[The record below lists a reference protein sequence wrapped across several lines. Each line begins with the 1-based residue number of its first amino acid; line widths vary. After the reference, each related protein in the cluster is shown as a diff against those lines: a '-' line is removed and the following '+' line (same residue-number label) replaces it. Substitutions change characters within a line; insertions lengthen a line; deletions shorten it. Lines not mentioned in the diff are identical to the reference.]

1 MKALCYFGPY
11 DVRYESVDDPKG
23 QSVQDVIVKVDA
35 CSICGSDLH
44 IYHGAGAA
52 FTEGTGFCIG
62 HEAIGEVVESGSGV
76 NRLKTGDKV
85 MLPGAIGC
93 GACSRC
99 LAGNVRNCLNG
110 RQQVFGLGP
119 SLQGCQAELVRVPVG
134 DFNLG
139 LIPEGVSA
147 DQALMLTD
155 SQATAWFGCR
165 QAEIVAGASVAIIGL
180 GPIGLMA
187 IESAFVLGA
196 SRVFAIDPIPE
207 RRDWAIS
214 LGAEALSPDE
224 AMEMIKAATHG
235 LMVDCVVE
243 AVGHDATIQLAIALT
258 RREGTVSVL
267 GVNKNMEFPF
277 PMGACLSR
285 GITFRIGT
293 TSPPEMWRE
302 LIPLVQQ
309 GRLKPERFIT
319 TRLMLSEAADAYRA
333 LDERRSGIL
342 KTVIKP

>member
-1 MKALCYFGPY
+1 MKALCYHAPY
-11 DVRYESVDDPKG
+11 DVRYDTVDEPQPQDR
-23 QSVQDVIVKVDA
+23 QDVVVKVDA

-44 IYHGAGAA
+44 IFHGAAAA
-52 FTEGTGFCIG
+52 FTQGTGFCIG
-62 HEAIGEVVESGSGV
+62 HEAIGEVVEVGSGV
-76 NRLKTGDKV
+76 NLLKSGDKV

-93 GACSRC
+93 GACARC

-119 SLQGCQAELVRVPVG
+119 ALQGCQAELVRVPVG

-139 LIPEGVSA
+139 VIPEGVSA

-155 SQATAWFGCR
+155 AQATAWYGCR
-165 QAEIVAGASVAIIGL
+165 GAEIGPGDTVAVIGL

-187 IESAFVLGA
+187 VESAFVLGA
-196 SRVFAIDPIPE
+196 SRVFAIDTIAE
-207 RRDWAIS
+207 RRDWAAT
-214 LGAEALSPDE
+214 LGAEALDPE
-224 AMEMIKAATHG
+224 AALALVEEATQG

-243 AVGHDATIQLAIALT
+243 AVGHDATIQMALKLV

-267 GVNKNMEFPF
+267 GVNKNQAFPF

-293 TSPPEMWRE
+293 TSPPQMWRE

-309 GRLKPERFIT
+309 GRLRPEKFIT
-319 TRLMLSEAADAYRA
+319 TRVSLADGADAYRA
-333 LDERRSGIL
+333 LDERRAGVL
-342 KTVIKP
+342 KTVIVP